1 MVTRAIGSWGG
12 LERRPHEWIALAN
25 RREVTATISRSPLPG
40 LVFGN
45 GRSYGDACLNAG
57 GTLWGARGL
66 DRFIDFDADSGEVT
80 CEAGVLLSEIIDLVL
95 PSGWFLPVVPGTSFV
110 TVGGAVA
117 NDVHGKNHHSA
128 GTFGEHVVSLQLT
141 RTDGRRIRC
150 APDENSDYLAATI
163 GGLGLTGVIESAQI
177 RLRRV
182 PGEWIEVESQSFES
196 LDEFLALSEKAKD
209 AWEYTVAWI
218 DCGPGGRGEAR
229 GVLFSGNHAA
239 ADQPA
244 PPHRDRGVPF
254 DLPFSLV
261 SEPSVRAFNALYGRL
276 HRGRKGGLQHYR
288 PFFFPLDSVRDW
300 NRIYGR
306 SGFYQYQCVVP
317 VKEQVAATRA
327 LLKTVSAQGSASF
340 LAVLKTFG
348 PRPSAGL
355 LSFPMA
361 GTTLALD
368 FPNRNADTLRL
379 FEELDAI
386 VSSAGGRLYPAK
398 DARMSE
404 TLFKNSYPRWQEF
417 VAYRDPGISSQMSRR
432 LLGS

>member
-117 NDVHGKNHHSA
+117 NDVHGKNHHTA
-128 GTFGEHVVSLQLT
+128 GTFGEHVVALQLT
-141 RTDGRRIRC
+141 RTDSRRIRC
-150 APDENSDYLAATI
+150 APDENADYLAATT

-229 GVLFSGNHAA
+229 GVLFCGNHVA

-244 PPHRDRGVPF
+244 PRPRDRGVPF

-317 VKEQVAATRA
+317 VEEQVAATRA

-386 VSSAGGRLYPAK
+386 VASAGGRLYPAK